1 MTYSKKDLN
10 QLFERWGKKS
20 ATFPAQNEVLKTKIL
35 SQQSLE
41 NSSILK
47 KYPTFSFR
55 WLALAGVVVLVLLFT
70 NKNTLDNILT
80 SYPQSSGRDE
90 PYAINEKS
98 SLKHSGQLNPTD
110 LGIDQP
116 RATGFPSREPVD
128 IVNDLTKLVTEPIR
142 RMMPNSS
149 PIADTREFL
158 KTSYGAEIKTGQVK
172 KLSTQITTMI
182 RGYGGRVDNVS
193 VDPEYGGI
201 NFVLPKNALASFR
214 NELTG
219 LVPDRFISENERS
232 NNLLSTKQNIE
243 FGQSVN
249 QTELSALQTQRINEL
264 KKHNGI
270 IAGLRNNFADLSRR
284 IAELDKQIGDAKD
297 VNSREYFNLA
307 ASQKE
312 LLDQRTK
319 TNNRIAVEN
328 NRYTNEI
335 STIDSQIK
343 NTKDSLQQLAEQN
356 KNFLNDV
363 ETIDA
368 SIYLEHISVLEVIEL
383 YVPSYVLWPLAIALI
398 VLAYYARRRKITN
411 LP

>member
-1 MTYSKKDLN
+1 MPD
-10 QLFERWGKKS
+10 
-20 ATFPAQNEVLKTKIL
+20 
-35 SQQSLE
+35 SL
-41 NSSILK
+41 
-47 KYPTFSFR
+47 T
-55 WLALAGVVVLVLLFT
+55 
-70 NKNTLDNILT
+70 
-80 SYPQSSGRDE
+80 
-90 PYAINEKS
+90 IN
-98 SLKHSGQLNPTD
+98 
-110 LGIDQP
+110 
-116 RATGFPSREPVD
+116 
-128 IVNDLTKLVTEPIR
+128 
-142 RMMPNSS
+142 
-149 PIADTREFL
+149 DTREFL
-158 KTSYGAEIKTGQVK
+158 KTSYGAEIKTRQVK

-182 RGYGGRVDNVS
+182 RGYGGRVDNLS
-193 VDPEYGGI
+193 VDPEYGSI
-201 NFVLPKNALASFR
+201 NFVLPKSALASFR

-219 LVPDRFISENERS
+219 LIPDRFISENERS

-312 LLDQRTK
+312 LLDQRTN
-319 TNNRIAVEN
+319 TNNRIVVEN
-328 NRYTNEI
+328 NRYNNEI
-335 STIDSQIK
+335 SNIDSQIK

-356 KNFLNDV
+356 QNLLNDV